1 MRELRPIQIIDAVA
15 SLCEG
20 ANFEL
25 PEDFVSAL
33 RGAQSSERSARGR
46 QVLKLLDTN
55 QMLSRESRVPTC
67 QDTGFV
73 LVFAEVGQDLHFMA
87 DETSRTFEEA
97 IQLGVRK
104 GYTEHYLRASI
115 VRDPLFD
122 RTNTRDN
129 TPAVVHFDLVPG
141 DQLKLTLLVKGAGS
155 ENSTALGMLTPAH
168 GPDGVRDFVV
178 EAVKKAGP
186 NACPPLVVCVG
197 VGGTADMAMLIAKK
211 ASLRRIGRPHPDE
224 RIARFEQEVKEAVN
238 ATGIGPQG
246 YGGTSTALAVH
257 VETYPTHIASL
268 PVAVNLQCHAV
279 RHKDVTL

>member
-1 MRELRPIQIIDAVA
+1 MRELESREVAEAVGRLA
-15 SLCEG
+15 EL

-25 PEDFVSAL
+25 PDDFVGAL
-33 RGAQSSERSARGR
+33 RAARSVERSRRGL
-46 QVLKLLDTN
+46 QVLRLLDTN
-55 QMLSRESRVPTC
+55 QELARESRVPTC

-73 LVFAEVGQDLHFMA
+73 LVFADIGQDLRIV
-87 DETSRTFEEA
+87 EGSLEEA
-97 IQLGVRK
+97 IQAGVAS

-122 RTNTRDN
+122 RVNTRDN
-129 TPAVVHFDLVPG
+129 TPAVIHVEIVPG
-141 DQLKLTLLVKGAGS
+141 EKLKLTLLVKGAGS
-155 ENSTALGMLTPAH
+155 ENSTQLGMLTPAH
-168 GPDGVRDFVV
+168 GPEGVLRFVV

-197 VGGTADMAMLIAKK
+197 VGGTADKALLIAKR
-211 ASLRRIGRPHPDE
+211 ASLRKLGEPHSDA
-224 RIARFEQEVKEAVN
+224 RIADFERQILEAVN

-246 YGGTSTALAVH
+246 YGGVVTALAVH

-279 RHKDVTL
+279 RHQEVIL